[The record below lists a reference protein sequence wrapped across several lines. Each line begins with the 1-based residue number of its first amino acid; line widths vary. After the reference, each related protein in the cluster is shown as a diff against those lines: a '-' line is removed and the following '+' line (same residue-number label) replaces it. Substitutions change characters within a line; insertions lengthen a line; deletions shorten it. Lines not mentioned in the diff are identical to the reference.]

1 MNRPVR
7 RPVPGTAADDQDMR
21 RMHKPQELNVWCVQC
36 PRDLLRAADTFK
48 RVYSVVTLVGYA
60 VIIGLTWPF
69 SLVYVQHLSRPG
81 KMLDARPSLT
91 ACEAQGRFR

>member
-1 MNRPVR
+1 MAGSALNRHIVR
-7 RPVPGTAADDQDMR
+7 APVPGTAADDQDMR
-21 RMHKPQELNVWCVQC
+21 RMRKPQELNVWSVQC
-36 PRDLLRAADTFK
+36 SRDLLRTTDILK

-81 KMLDARPSLT
+81 NMPDASPSLT
-91 ACEAQGRFR
+91 P